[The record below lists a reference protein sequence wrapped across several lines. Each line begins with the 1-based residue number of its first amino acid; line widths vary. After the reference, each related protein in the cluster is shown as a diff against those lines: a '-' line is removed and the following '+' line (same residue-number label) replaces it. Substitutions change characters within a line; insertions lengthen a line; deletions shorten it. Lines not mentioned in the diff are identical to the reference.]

1 MKVQIRIKKTRDTS
15 LHALLQRWFFVATA
29 LLSSIV
35 VFAAAWFVTL
45 DFQAQAASPTPS
57 SSPKA
62 SVKAT
67 TEPVAQVSPTPS
79 PSPSASPEDEQ
90 ATENLK
96 DRIDRVL
103 EQRQEKLQELEDS
116 GVRRRIFVGDVQRI
130 IDQTVTL
137 RTRRG
142 NQSFAITPDL
152 GLVRDGKKATLDDIV
167 VGDWI
172 AVIGYLDKETVQ
184 PQRVFVYASPLRP
197 TEYDTVIGTIT
208 DITRTQIT
216 ITDSSETA
224 HKYTLARTTGYENA
238 EGGEAKREDFKQDG
252 KVVILSKP
260 ATSQASAILVRSLA
274 GQ

>member
-1 MKVQIRIKKTRDTS
+1 MMKVHLRIKKTRDTS
-15 LHALLQRWFFVATA
+15 LHAISQRWLSITTG
-29 LLSSIV
+29 LLSSMAL
-35 VFAAAWFVTL
+35 FAVTWFFTL
-45 DFQAQAASPTPS
+45 NVQAQAASS
-57 SSPKA
+57 
-62 SVKAT
+62 
-67 TEPVAQVSPTPS
+67 
-79 PSPSASPEDEQ
+79 SPSASPADAQ

-152 GLVRDGKKATLDDIV
+152 GLVRDGKAATLDDIA

-172 AVIGYLDKETVQ
+172 AVIGYLDKETLQ
-184 PQRVFVYASPLRP
+184 PQRVFAYSATLQP
-197 TEYDTVIGTIT
+197 TEYETVLGTIT
-208 DITRTQIT
+208 DITRTQVT

-224 HKYTLARTTGYENA
+224 HKYTLVRTTSYEDSNG
-238 EGGEAKREDFKQDG
+238 EGLKQADFKKEDR
-252 KVVILSKP
+252 VIILSKP
-260 ATSQASAILVRSLA
+260 ATNQASATLVRSLA